1 MTRRIVFV
9 GMKLSQEMIG
19 RERIIILT
27 VVDQT
32 RVLWLRTGQ
41 HHVLQVRNV
50 MENICTLPFRVVTYG
65 YHYTRNVTVEQ
76 YSLQKMI
83 IILVSNSVVPPPPP
97 ASAPGHQM
105 EMDTVKDQSILDRWV
120 VVKLVYV
127 TVDLGLP
134 VDQKINVF
142 GSLICAMVENL
153 CVKMGL
159 M

>member
-1 MTRRIVFV
+1 MT
-9 GMKLSQEMIG
+9 GGTLH
-19 RERIIILT
+19 

-32 RVLWLRTGQ
+32 HVQSMRTGQ
-41 HHVLQVRNV
+41 QHVPEVRNV
-50 MENICTLPFRVVTYG
+50 MGSVTGCAETYG
-65 YHYTRNVTVEQ
+65 YRTTIHVTVEQ
-76 YSLQKMI
+76 NNLQRKIGGMT
-83 IILVSNSVVPPPPP
+83 NSVVPPPPP

-105 EMDTVKDQSILDRWV
+105 EMDTVKEQSILDRWV